1 MNNEVI
7 TKAIDAV
14 LNGGPSYCK
23 FLSANDSGETGGH
36 QSGILISK
44 SAKAMLWSDEQMKEN
59 HILKKYGRI
68 RWQDAYNTDCTFTWY
83 ESKNELRITGFG
95 RGKSPLSAEFT
106 GALFVMIKDSEE
118 DYRGYLLNTD
128 DDIEQ
133 FLDAFGLSPAETN
146 RPIEISQVRPEL
158 REKQAID
165 YFINSLKVDFP
176 TSSEMSQAAR
186 LIHYQVYLN
195 RSLAIK
201 DPDSILLRWTDLE
214 YTLFRALEHARYGDI
229 VARGFHSV
237 DDFVIMANQVLNRR
251 KSRAGK
257 SLEHHLAAIF
267 DENKI
272 FYSAQAVTEGNKKPD
287 FLFPSEEAYHDMSFQ
302 TEKLCTLAAKTTC
315 KDRWRQIL
323 NEADRLRDENKFLCT
338 MQQGISAAQ
347 MDEMKAEKVILVVPK
362 AYHSAY
368 PKEKRDMIWTL
379 GKFVNYIKEQEKNS
393 IYSYCPIPE

>member
-1 MNNEVI
+1 MDKDI
-7 TKAIDAV
+7 TVRAINAV
-14 LNGGPSYCK
+14 LTGGPSYCK

-44 SAKAMLWSDEQMKEN
+44 SAKAMFWTDEEMREN

-68 RWQDAYNTDCTFTWY
+68 RWQDNYDTSCTFTWY

-95 RGKSPLSAEFT
+95 RGKSPLTEEFT
-106 GALFVMIKDSEE
+106 GALFVMVKDSEE

-128 DDIEQ
+128 NDIEQ
-133 FLDAFGLSPAETN
+133 FLDTFGLTPAETN
-146 RPIEISQVRPEL
+146 RPIEINRVNPEL

-165 YFINSLKVDFP
+165 SFIDTLKVDFP
-176 TSSEMSQAAR
+176 TSVEMSSAAR
-186 LIHYQVYLN
+186 MIQYQVYMN
-195 RSLAIK
+195 RPLAIK
-201 DPDSILLRWTDLE
+201 DPDTILLRWTDEE
-214 YTLFRALEHARYGDI
+214 YALFRAIEHARYGDI
-229 VARGFHSV
+229 VSRGFASV

-257 SLEHHLAAIF
+257 SLEHHLSAIL

-272 FYSAQAVTEGNKKPD
+272 QYTSQAVTEGNKKPD
-287 FLFPSEEAYHDMSFQ
+287 FLFPSEEAYHDMTFSV
-302 TEKLCTLAAKTTC
+302 EKLCTLAAKTTC

-323 NEADRLRDENKFLCT
+323 NEADRLRDENKYLCT

-347 MDEMKAEKVILVVPK
+347 MDEMQAEKVILVVPR

-368 PKEKRDMIWTL
+368 PKEKRDRIWTIS
-379 GKFVNYIKEQEKNS
+379 KFVNYVKEMEGIN
-393 IYSYCPIPE
+393 